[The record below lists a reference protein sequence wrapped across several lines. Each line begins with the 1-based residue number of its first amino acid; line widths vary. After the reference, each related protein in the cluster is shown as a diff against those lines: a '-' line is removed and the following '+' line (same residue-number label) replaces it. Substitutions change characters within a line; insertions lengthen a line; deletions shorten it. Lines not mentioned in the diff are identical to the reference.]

1 MVKSTV
7 VQTWSFCEFFAGG
20 GMARAGLG
28 PDWNCTFAN
37 DFDAM
42 KAQTYRANWG
52 DDHFVEGDVAQ
63 VTASA
68 LPGRPDM
75 VWASFPCQDLSLAGN
90 CRGLGDQSDSKLT
103 RSGTF
108 WPFWSIMENLRMEG
122 RSPRLIV
129 LENVPG
135 TISSRGGKD
144 FAAICCA
151 LAEADYRLGAIIVDA
166 KRFVPQSRPRLF
178 FIAVADDI
186 PVLANMFR
194 LEPQDAWHSDA
205 LRGAVQNLPQH
216 VRDKWIWWAMPL
228 PPPRNS
234 VLSDLIDE
242 EPEGCHW
249 NTQNETEKLLG
260 MMAPLHLAKI
270 DKAATSGRKLVG
282 SIYKRTRLDE
292 CGVKTQRAEVRF
304 DDIAGCLRTPGG
316 GSSRQTIIV
325 VDGEAIRSRL
335 LSPREAARLMGLA
348 EDYRLP
354 MRYNDAYKVAG
365 DGVCV
370 PVVRHLAASLLEPIL
385 NSEACANQSLA
396 A

>member
-1 MVKSTV
+1 M
-7 VQTWSFCEFFAGG
+7 VQTWSFFEFFAGG

-28 PDWNCTFAN
+28 ANWKCAFAN
-37 DFDAM
+37 DFDSM
-42 KAQTYRANWG
+42 KARTYRANWG
-52 DDHFVEGDVAQ
+52 DDHFVEGDVAK
-63 VTASA
+63 VSASTLA
-68 LPGRPDM
+68 GTPDL

-90 CRGLGDQSDSKLT
+90 YRGLGDQSDSKLT

-108 WPFWSIMENLRMEG
+108 WPFWSIVRTLHSERRG
-122 RSPRLIV
+122 PRLIV

-144 FAAICCA
+144 FGAICGA
-151 LAEADYRLGAIIVDA
+151 LAEAGYRFGAMIVDA

-178 FIAVADDI
+178 FVAVAQDM
-186 PVLANMFR
+186 PVAVGLFDAQ
-194 LEPQDAWHSDA
+194 PHDAWHTSA
-205 LRGAVQNLPQH
+205 LRNAVDSLPEH
-216 VRDKWIWWAMPL
+216 VRENWTWWAMPV
-228 PPPRNS
+228 PRQRNS

-242 EPEGCHW
+242 EPEGCRW
-249 NTQNETEKLLG
+249 NTQGETAKLLA

-270 DKAATSGRKLVG
+270 DKAMSSGRRLVG
-282 SIYKRTRLDE
+282 SIYKRTRLNE
-292 CGVKTQRAEVRF
+292 QGVKTQRAEVRF

-316 GSSRQTIIV
+316 GSSRQTVIV
-325 VDGEAIRSRL
+325 VEGESIRSRL
-335 LSPREAARLMGLA
+335 LSPREAARLMGLS

-354 MRYNDAYKVAG
+354 KRYNDSYKVAG

-370 PVVRHLAASLLEPIL
+370 PVVRHLAANLLEPIL